1 MTMHLSMSDMFEEMG
16 YTPERLII
24 SGGGSKSKL
33 FMQIFADVFGMPT
46 VRNEVTDAAGVG
58 AAICAAVGVGAYDS
72 YEEAVRAMVRIND
85 EFQPDPENTKTY
97 QKVERDVYR
106 TIKTHSDPVNKA
118 IYNNFS

>member
-1 MTMHLSMSDMFEEMG
+1 
-16 YTPERLII
+16 
-24 SGGGSKSKL
+24 
-33 FMQIFADVFGMPT
+33 
-46 VRNEVTDAAGVG
+46 
-58 AAICAAVGVGAYDS
+58 
-72 YEEAVRAMVRIND
+72 MVRIND